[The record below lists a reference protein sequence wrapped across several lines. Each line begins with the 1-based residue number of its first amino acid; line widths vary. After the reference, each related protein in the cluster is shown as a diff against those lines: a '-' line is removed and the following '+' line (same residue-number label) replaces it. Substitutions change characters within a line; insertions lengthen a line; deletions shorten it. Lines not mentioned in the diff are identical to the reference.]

1 MSVRSFTG
9 MTGGRMLKRMTAPG
23 YNANNL
29 ADPATFSSDNDYLR
43 LHATIDITLTKYQS
57 SGLRY
62 YIGEAA
68 FPNLGY
74 VPLVFLS
81 VTPTNLGR
89 VFFPNDRNPS
99 TTEMNNFFQVA
110 LWTDHIWISVSQGTG
125 ANYDYKF
132 RALIFKNRL
141 EENF

>member
-29 ADPATFSSDNDYLR
+29 ADPATFSSDNDYLK
-43 LHATIDITLTKYQS
+43 LHTIVDIPLTKYQS

-68 FPNLGY
+68 FPDLGY
-74 VPLVFLS
+74 IPLIFVS
-81 VTPTNLGR
+81 ITSLGR
-89 VFFPNDRNPS
+89 VFFPNDRSPS
-99 TTEMNNFFQVA
+99 TTEMNNFFQIA
-110 LWTDHIWISVSQGTG
+110 LWTNHIWVSSSTG
-125 ANYDYKF
+125 SGASYDYRF
-132 RALIFKNRL
+132 RALIFKNRMH
-141 EENF
+141 ENF